1 MKFKKTILIF
11 GVMISI
17 LFTSFIGVNAEFTDI
32 NPENSAL
39 NEAIDVLSA
48 KGIAKGINDTEF
60 GTDENVTREQMAA
73 FIYRM
78 VNECAS
84 PEGRENETMFTDL
97 DDPTFYAMISWANKE
112 DIIKGVSERKF
123 NPKGNIT
130 LQDCYTMVIRA
141 LGNKN
146 LTYPEG
152 YIVKAYEKGLTANIS
167 SDIKNNDFLTRGD
180 VAIILYNA
188 ITPLVNDH
196 VLDGKKIIFIGNS
209 YTYYG
214 NMVQTRTWDPSNN
227 DIMLQRF
234 NNELGGFYRLCSQN
248 GANVFVTNWT
258 YGSHT
263 LQDLFGGGCFDKNR
277 HPGYDHL
284 EDLRKYSDMHYDYVV
299 IQAPTG
305 GAITNIEDYKCL
317 LGYVCNIF
325 REVNPDVKI
334 IYSVPT
340 LLYTQSDVRGTEIL
354 EANDAIISEF
364 NLTEANWGKLIY
376 SILTGEAT
384 VENST
389 EEYTNNTFLVSKSAD
404 DGFHPNLLTGYIST
418 QMIYSLITGEK
429 AVGQD
434 YSFYTDANFGGNFN
448 LETVLK
454 TYYTYDNISPAESET
469 KLTGDDLTNFPE
481 VFASKSEM
489 TGIQKLIDEYI
500 NANK

>member
-32 NPENSAL
+32 NSEDSVLAK
-39 NEAIDVLSA
+39 AVDVITA
-48 KGIAKGINDTEF
+48 KGITKGISDTEF
-60 GTDENVTREQMAA
+60 GTEEMVTREQMAA
-73 FIYRM
+73 FVYRM
-78 VNECAS
+78 VNDGAS
-84 PEGRENETMFTDL
+84 LEGGENETAFTDL
-97 DDPTFYAMISWANKE
+97 DDPTFYAMISLANKE
-112 DIIKGVSERKF
+112 GVIKGVSETQF

-130 LQDCYTMVIRA
+130 LQDCYTIVLRA
-141 LGNKN
+141 LGHKN
-146 LTYPEG
+146 LAYPDG
-152 YIVKAYEKGLTANIS
+152 FITKAKEKGLTANIS
-167 SDIKNNDFLTRGD
+167 ESIENDEFLTRGD
-180 VAIILYNA
+180 VAIILHNA
-188 ITPLVNDH
+188 ISLDKDH
-196 VLDGKKIIFIGNS
+196 VLDGKKVLFIGNS

-214 NMVQTRTWDPSNN
+214 NMVQTYTWDIKNEE
-227 DIMLQRF
+227 MLHHRF
-234 NNELGGFYRLCSQN
+234 KYELGGFYRLCQQN
-248 GANVFVTNWT
+248 GANVSVTNWT

-284 EDLRKYSDMHYDYVV
+284 ADLRKYTDMNFDYVV

-325 REVNPDVKI
+325 REVNPDVEI

-340 LLYTQSDVRGTEIL
+340 LLYTQPDVRGTEIL
-354 EANDAIISEF
+354 EAKDAIISEF
-364 NLTEANWGKLIY
+364 NLTEANWGKLIAD
-376 SILTGEAT
+376 ILSGEAT

-389 EEYTNNTFLVSKSAD
+389 QEYTNNTFLVSKSAD
-404 DGFHPNLLTGYIST
+404 DGFHPNLLTGYIGT

-434 YSFYTDANFGGNFN
+434 YSSYTDASFGGGFDV
-448 LETVLK
+448 EKFVK

-481 VFASKSEM
+481 IFASKTEM
-489 TGIQKLIDEYI
+489 EGIQKLIDEYI